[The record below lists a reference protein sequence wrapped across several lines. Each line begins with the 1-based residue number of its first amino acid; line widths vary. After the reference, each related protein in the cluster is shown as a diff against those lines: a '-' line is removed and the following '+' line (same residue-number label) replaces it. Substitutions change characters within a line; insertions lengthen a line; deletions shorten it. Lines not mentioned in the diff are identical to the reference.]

1 MSKNVI
7 YMQEALREIKE
18 IKNKIAAL
26 KLTGQSRQ
34 ESEKTDTK
42 QYRFFQ
48 TVDKVQSFCSGL
60 FSYLCKKSQY
70 FKDFKAFFWYNIS
83 IKYRSENAYDDTEC

>member
-42 QYRFFQ
+42 
-48 TVDKVQSFCSGL
+48 
-60 FSYLCKKSQY
+60 
-70 FKDFKAFFWYNIS
+70 
-83 IKYRSENAYDDTEC
+83 

>member
-26 KLTGQSRQ
+26 KPIRNSIGFLC
-34 ESEKTDTK
+34 
-42 QYRFFQ
+42 
-48 TVDKVQSFCSGL
+48 FCDIL
-60 FSYLCKKSQY
+60 K
-70 FKDFKAFFWYNIS
+70 
-83 IKYRSENAYDDTEC
+83 